1 MAKSAEPQ
9 NETIMTTYPDIE
21 LYIDGRW
28 KRADGHPILNP
39 ADESVIG
46 TVPHA
51 AMADLDDALAAA
63 ERGYRVW
70 KNTAPARRAQIILKA
85 ASLIRERV
93 DEMAV
98 AMTLE
103 QGKPIDQARL
113 EILRGC
119 DIIEWDATEGL
130 RIYGRVI
137 PSEPGMRH
145 TVLRQPIGPVA
156 AFSPWNFPM
165 SSPARKVAG
174 ALSAG
179 CSIILKASEETPA
192 GAVQLVRAFHDAG
205 LPAGVLNLVFGNP
218 AEISEYLIPQ
228 PSVRLITFT
237 GSIPVGKKLAEMAG
251 HYMKPVI
258 MELGGHGPVIVCDD
272 VDPVATATASVTG
285 KSRNAG
291 QVCVSPTRF
300 FVQES
305 IYQRF
310 ADAFAEKAAKLKVGN
325 GIDPST
331 QMGPLANA
339 RRIDAMETLVADAKA
354 KGARVLAGGS
364 RIGNR
369 GYFYPL
375 TVLADVPDDAHA
387 MQQEPFGPLALVNP
401 VKNLD
406 EAIEKANSLPYGL
419 AAYAFTRSAQ
429 NADRL
434 ADNVEAGNLS
444 INHFV
449 ASLAETPFGGVKESG
464 YGREGG
470 TEGLACYT
478 VTKNVSHK
486 MM

>member
-1 MAKSAEPQ
+1 MA
-9 NETIMTTYPDIE
+9 NYPDIE
-21 LYIDGRW
+21 MYIDGHW
-28 KRADGHPILNP
+28 KAASGQPVINP
-39 ADESVIG
+39 ADESVLG
-46 TVPHA
+46 TVPTA
-51 AMADLDDALAAA
+51 SIADLDDALAAA
-63 ERGYRVW
+63 ENGFAVW
-70 KNTAPARRAQIILKA
+70 RNTSPAKRAQVILKA
-85 ASLIRERV
+85 AALIRERV
-93 DEMAV
+93 NEMAV

-103 QGKPIDQARL
+103 QGKPIEQARL

-119 DIIEWDATEGL
+119 DIIEWDASEGVRL
-130 RIYGRVI
+130 YGRVI

-174 ALSAG
+174 ALSSG

-228 PSVRLITFT
+228 SRIKLITFT
-237 GSIPVGKKLAEMAG
+237 GSIPVGKHLAEMAG
-251 HYMKPVI
+251 RYMKPAI
-258 MELGGHGPVIVCDD
+258 MELGGHAPVIVCDD
-272 VDPVATATASVTG
+272 VDPAATAGTSVIG

-291 QVCVSPTRF
+291 QVCVAPTRF

-305 IYQRF
+305 IYEHF
-310 ADAFAEKAAKLKVGN
+310 AQSFAEKAKQLKVGN
-325 GIDPST
+325 GLDPSI

-339 RRIDAMETLVADAKA
+339 RGIDAMETLVADAKA
-354 KGARVLAGGS
+354 KGARVLAGGH

-369 GYFYPL
+369 GYFFPL
-375 TVLADVPDDAHA
+375 TVLADLPDDARA
-387 MQQEPFGPLALVNP
+387 MNEEPFGPLALVNP
-401 VKNLD
+401 VKTLD
-406 EAIEKANSLPYGL
+406 EAIEKANCLPYGL
-419 AAYAFTRSAQ
+419 AGYAFTRSAG

-434 ADNVEAGNLS
+434 ADGLEVGNLS

-449 ASLAETPFGGVKESG
+449 ASVAETPFGGVKDSG

-470 TEGLACYT
+470 TEGLQCYT
-478 VTKNVSHK
+478 VAKNVSHK